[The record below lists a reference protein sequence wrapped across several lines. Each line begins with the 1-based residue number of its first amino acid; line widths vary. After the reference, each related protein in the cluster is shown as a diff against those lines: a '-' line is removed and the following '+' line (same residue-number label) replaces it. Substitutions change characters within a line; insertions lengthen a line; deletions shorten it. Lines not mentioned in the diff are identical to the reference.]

1 MSEKRY
7 AIIGHPILHSK
18 SPQIHNHW
26 FRENNLS
33 ANYSRIIANDVYVAL
48 GMGYKLGLTGA
59 NVTAPFK
66 EKVIPSLVY
75 LSPEAA
81 AVGAVNTLIYN
92 GPNISGYNT
101 DVTGVIRAFQIN
113 NVELKH
119 KSLLV
124 IGAGGAARAIV
135 SALKPSG
142 AEITI
147 VNRPDEMALNLAR
160 SFQVKSVP
168 FSEIQTAVRTAE
180 IIVTALPPGVRV
192 VEPEW
197 LNSRQ
202 IIMDANYK
210 NSEMEPL
217 AQAVGAR
224 FISGIVWLT
233 EQARP
238 AFELFTGIQ
247 PASDIPPAIIDG
259 NPYAGKSNVILT
271 GFMGAGKST
280 LGPLLAERLGWQF
293 VDVDQVI
300 IESAGKSIN
309 AIFKDEGEDEFR
321 RLESQAL
328 AKILES
334 QNQVIAGG
342 GGIIL
347 SEINRALI
355 CQKALSIWLF
365 ARPLQIWP
373 RIEQAGRPLLKSDDP
388 LATAEQIFRTRS
400 DLYFNT
406 ADGILDTEVATPETC
421 TDLLYAEISQIFHD

>member
-1 MSEKRY
+1 MSEKRF

-168 FSEIQTAVRTAE
+168 FSEIQTA
-180 IIVTALPPGVRV
+180 
-192 VEPEW
+192 
-197 LNSRQ
+197 
-202 IIMDANYK
+202 
-210 NSEMEPL
+210 
-217 AQAVGAR
+217 
-224 FISGIVWLT
+224 
-233 EQARP
+233 
-238 AFELFTGIQ
+238 
-247 PASDIPPAIIDG
+247 
-259 NPYAGKSNVILT
+259 
-271 GFMGAGKST
+271 
-280 LGPLLAERLGWQF
+280 
-293 VDVDQVI
+293 
-300 IESAGKSIN
+300 
-309 AIFKDEGEDEFR
+309 
-321 RLESQAL
+321 
-328 AKILES
+328 
-334 QNQVIAGG
+334 
-342 GGIIL
+342 
-347 SEINRALI
+347 
-355 CQKALSIWLF
+355 
-365 ARPLQIWP
+365 
-373 RIEQAGRPLLKSDDP
+373 
-388 LATAEQIFRTRS
+388 
-400 DLYFNT
+400 
-406 ADGILDTEVATPETC
+406 
-421 TDLLYAEISQIFHD
+421 